1 MDQSNVGV
9 VKQHVE
15 KPEKFKGVDFK
26 RWQQKM
32 LFYLTTLNLSH
43 VITSESPKAPEEG
56 DIPAEILQAIEAWTH
71 SEFLCRN
78 YILNALDDSLYDV
91 YSSYKTAK
99 ELWESLDKKYKS
111 EVASSKK
118 FVIGKFLNYK
128 MSDTKSVVKQVE
140 ELQVIVHE
148 LDEENLGLKE
158 GFVVGSI
165 IEKLPSNWKDFKIYL
180 KHLTEDMSMDQLI
193 LKLRVEEDHRKN
205 EKYDVSSLEAKAN
218 VVEGGD
224 SHKARHHQKNKGKDA
239 AKKAMTA
246 VKGKTF
252 KKIKGGC
259 WVCGKTGHRAK
270 DCRHKKDQ
278 NSGSS
283 NQANVVEDT
292 FVAVV
297 SEVNLLTN
305 SNDWF
310 VDTGAT
316 RHVCADRNLFVTY
329 QSVDGGENLYMGNAT
344 ASAVAGKGKVTLKLT
359 SGKELSLTNVLHVP
373 DIRKKLISGSLLSN
387 KGFKIVF
394 ESDKFVIT
402 KGGMYVGKGYL
413 VEGLFKMNVL
423 SVNAMNNNKP
433 SASSAYLIESSTLCS
448 GAPHTL
454 WGEALLAA
462 NTILNRIPHKKT
474 NQSPYEIWKGR
485 LPTYKTLKVWGC
497 LAKVQV
503 PLPKRQK
510 LGPKTVDC
518 IFIGHANNS
527 SAYRFLV
534 HKSEIA
540 DIHINTILE
549 SAEVEFFEEIFPYKD
564 RSYVLNKR
572 EHEVTTRNDDNNH
585 ASTSR
590 VQIQDLEP
598 RKSKRAKIAKDF
610 GPDFLT
616 FVTEEEPQTYKA
628 ALESSEAPYWKEA
641 IQSEIESIM
650 QNNTWELVNLPP
662 GNKPI
667 GHKWI
672 FKRKLRPDGTI
683 DKYKARL
690 VAKGYRQKEGL
701 DYFDTYSPVAR
712 ITSIS
717 RNLLSVNLP
726 YLRGFLSAPASF
738 LGTGDTLKQAR
749 VFTNED
755 VIGYSKVRHD
765 YNHLH
770 LNSESARNAG
780 FEDRLGYAKRR
791 LSGCSEPN
799 FEDSGGL
806 KSAQKK
812 TQVAESFLRR

>member
-1 MDQSNVGV
+1 
-9 VKQHVE
+9 
-15 KPEKFKGVDFK
+15 
-26 RWQQKM
+26 M
-32 LFYLTTLNLSH
+32 L
-43 VITSESPKAPEEG
+43 
-56 DIPAEILQAIEAWTH
+56 
-71 SEFLCRN
+71 
-78 YILNALDDSLYDV
+78 
-91 YSSYKTAK
+91 
-99 ELWESLDKKYKS
+99 
-111 EVASSKK
+111 
-118 FVIGKFLNYK
+118 
-128 MSDTKSVVKQVE
+128 
-140 ELQVIVHE
+140 
-148 LDEENLGLKE
+148 
-158 GFVVGSI
+158 
-165 IEKLPSNWKDFKIYL
+165 
-180 KHLTEDMSMDQLI
+180 
-193 LKLRVEEDHRKN
+193 
-205 EKYDVSSLEAKAN
+205 VSSSNTLRN
-218 VVEGGD
+218 L
-224 SHKARHHQKNKGKDA
+224 RT
-239 AKKAMTA
+239 MTA

-270 DCRHKKDQ
+270 DCLHKKDQ

-283 NQANVVEDT
+283 NQANVAEDT
-292 FVAVV
+292 
-297 SEVNLLTN
+297 
-305 SNDWF
+305 
-310 VDTGAT
+310 
-316 RHVCADRNLFVTY
+316 HVCADRNLFVTY
-329 QSVDGGENLYMGNAT
+329 QSVDGGENLYMGNAI

-373 DIRKKLISGSLLSN
+373 DIRKNLISGSLLSN

-402 KGGMYVGKGYL
+402 KGG
-413 VEGLFKMNVL
+413 
-423 SVNAMNNNKP
+423 
-433 SASSAYLIESSTLCS
+433 IS
-448 GAPHTL
+448 GAPHNL

-572 EHEVTTRNDDNNH
+572 VHEVITRNDDDNH

-590 VQIQDLEP
+590 VQSQDLEP

-616 FVTEEEPQTYKA
+616 FVTEDEPQTYKA

-683 DKYKARL
+683 NKYKARL

-712 ITSIS
+712 IASIRLLIAIASVYNLEIHQMDVKTAFLNGELDEEIYMDQPEVLEGYSDANWILGSTDSKSTSG
-717 RNLLSVNLP
+717 
-726 YLRGFLSAPASF
+726 Y
-738 LGTGDTLKQAR
+738 
-749 VFTNED
+749 VFTLGRA
-755 VIGYSKVRHD
+755 VVSWKSSKQTCIARSTMESEFIALDTAADEAEWLKHFLENIPLWPKLVTAICIHCDSMAAQGRAKNAEYNGKSRHIRRRHKTIRQLLKNGTISID
-765 YNHLH
+765 YIKSKENIADPLTK
-770 LNSESARNAG
+770 G
-780 FEDRLGYAKRR
+780 
-791 LSGCSEPN
+791 LSK
-799 FEDSGGL
+799 D
-806 KSAQKK
+806 
-812 TQVAESFLRR
+812 QVAFTSRGMSLKPTQ

>member
-1 MDQSNVGV
+1 
-9 VKQHVE
+9 
-15 KPEKFKGVDFK
+15 
-26 RWQQKM
+26 
-32 LFYLTTLNLSH
+32 
-43 VITSESPKAPEEG
+43 
-56 DIPAEILQAIEAWTH
+56 
-71 SEFLCRN
+71 
-78 YILNALDDSLYDV
+78 
-91 YSSYKTAK
+91 
-99 ELWESLDKKYKS
+99 
-111 EVASSKK
+111 
-118 FVIGKFLNYK
+118 
-128 MSDTKSVVKQVE
+128 
-140 ELQVIVHE
+140 
-148 LDEENLGLKE
+148 
-158 GFVVGSI
+158 
-165 IEKLPSNWKDFKIYL
+165 
-180 KHLTEDMSMDQLI
+180 MDQLI

-218 VVEGGD
+218 VVEE
-224 SHKARHHQKNKGKDA
+224 
-239 AKKAMTA
+239 AMTA

-283 NQANVVEDT
+283 NQANVAEDT

-359 SGKELSLTNVLHVP
+359 SGKELSLTNVLHVL
-373 DIRKKLISGSLLSN
+373 DIRKNLISGSLLSN

-402 KGGMYVGKGYL
+402 KGG
-413 VEGLFKMNVL
+413 
-423 SVNAMNNNKP
+423 
-433 SASSAYLIESSTLCS
+433 IS
-448 GAPHTL
+448 GAPHNL

-474 NQSPYEIWKGR
+474 NQSPYEIW
-485 LPTYKTLKVWGC
+485 KVWGC

-518 IFIGHANNS
+518 IFIGHAYNS

-572 EHEVTTRNDDNNH
+572 VHEVTTRNDDDNH

-590 VQIQDLEP
+590 
-598 RKSKRAKIAKDF
+598 SKRAKIAKDF

-712 ITSIS
+712 ITSIRLLIAIAS
-717 RNLLSVNLP
+717 VYNLEIHQMDVKTA
-726 YLRGFLSAPASF
+726 FLNGELDEEIYMDQPEVLEGYSDANWIS
-738 LGTGDTLKQAR
+738 GSTDSKSTSGY
-749 VFTNED
+749 VFTLGGAAVSWKSSKQTCIARSTMESEFIALDTAADEAEWLKHFLED
-755 VIGYSKVRHD
+755 IPFWPKPVTAICIHCDSMAAQGRAKNAEYNGKSRHIRRRHKTIRQLLKNGTISIDYIKSKENIAD
-765 YNHLH
+765 PLTK
-770 LNSESARNAG
+770 G
-780 FEDRLGYAKRR
+780 
-791 LSGCSEPN
+791 LSKDQVAFTSRGM
-799 FEDSGGL
+799 GL
-806 KSAQKK
+806 KP
-812 TQVAESFLRR
+812 TQ

>member
-1 MDQSNVGV
+1 
-9 VKQHVE
+9 
-15 KPEKFKGVDFK
+15 
-26 RWQQKM
+26 
-32 LFYLTTLNLSH
+32 
-43 VITSESPKAPEEG
+43 
-56 DIPAEILQAIEAWTH
+56 
-71 SEFLCRN
+71 
-78 YILNALDDSLYDV
+78 
-91 YSSYKTAK
+91 
-99 ELWESLDKKYKS
+99 
-111 EVASSKK
+111 
-118 FVIGKFLNYK
+118 
-128 MSDTKSVVKQVE
+128 
-140 ELQVIVHE
+140 
-148 LDEENLGLKE
+148 
-158 GFVVGSI
+158 
-165 IEKLPSNWKDFKIYL
+165 
-180 KHLTEDMSMDQLI
+180 MDQLI

-218 VVEGGD
+218 VVEG
-224 SHKARHHQKNKGKDA
+224 
-239 AKKAMTA
+239 AMTA

-283 NQANVVEDT
+283 NQANVAEDT

-373 DIRKKLISGSLLSN
+373 DIRKNLISGSLLSN

-402 KGGMYVGKGYL
+402 KGG
-413 VEGLFKMNVL
+413 
-423 SVNAMNNNKP
+423 
-433 SASSAYLIESSTLCS
+433 IS
-448 GAPHTL
+448 GAPHNL

-474 NQSPYEIWKGR
+474 NQSPYEIW
-485 LPTYKTLKVWGC
+485 KVWGC

-518 IFIGHANNS
+518 IFIGHAYNS

-572 EHEVTTRNDDNNH
+572 VHEVTTRNDDDNH

-590 VQIQDLEP
+590 
-598 RKSKRAKIAKDF
+598 SKRAKIAKDF

-712 ITSIS
+712 ITSIRLLIAIAS
-717 RNLLSVNLP
+717 VYNLEIHQMDVKTA
-726 YLRGFLSAPASF
+726 FLNGELDEEIYMDQPEVLEGYSDANWIS
-738 LGTGDTLKQAR
+738 GSTDSKSTSGY
-749 VFTNED
+749 VFTLGGAAVSWKSSKQTCIARSTMESEFIALDTAADEAEWLKHFLED
-755 VIGYSKVRHD
+755 IPFWPKPVTAICIHCDSMAAQGRAKNAEYNGKSRHIRRRHKTIRQLLKNGTISIDYIKSKENIAD
-765 YNHLH
+765 PLTK
-770 LNSESARNAG
+770 G
-780 FEDRLGYAKRR
+780 
-791 LSGCSEPN
+791 LSKDQVAFTSRGM
-799 FEDSGGL
+799 GL
-806 KSAQKK
+806 KP
-812 TQVAESFLRR
+812 TQ